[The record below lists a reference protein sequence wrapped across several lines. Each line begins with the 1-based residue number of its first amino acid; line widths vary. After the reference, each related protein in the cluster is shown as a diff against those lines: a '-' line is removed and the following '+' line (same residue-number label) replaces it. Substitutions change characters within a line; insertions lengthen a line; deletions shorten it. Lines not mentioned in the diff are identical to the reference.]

1 MWDAILDW
9 LAGNYPFLIVAI
21 IIAAIVWIVA
31 RFYYTRFKKIE
42 QDVSELPCIHHE
54 ESFKKIME
62 ELSVIRTYL
71 VTRNPKSASLF
82 SEKMSPRRL
91 NIAGRNLLN
100 DIDGTSFLE
109 ENEDDLFR
117 MIEEKQPKTALDV
130 EIAANEVL
138 IENLDSDI
146 FNRLKLWVYNSP
158 TRKLTIDGEERDY
171 AITMN
176 DICFIL
182 SLPLRDMYLDA
193 HPEIQR

>member
-109 ENEDDLFR
+109 EYEDDLFR

>member
-9 LAGNYPFLIVAI
+9 LAGNYPFLTVAI

>member
-1 MWDAILDW
+1 MDW